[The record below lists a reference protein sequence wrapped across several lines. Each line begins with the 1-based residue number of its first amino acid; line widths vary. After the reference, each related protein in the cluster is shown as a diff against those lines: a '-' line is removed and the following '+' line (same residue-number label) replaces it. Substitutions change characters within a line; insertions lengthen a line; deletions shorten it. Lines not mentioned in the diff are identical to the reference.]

1 MDVAQ
6 ELAPRLAAMPGV
18 LAVTLGGSRARGEHR
33 FDSDWDFGVYY
44 RGGFDARELGGLG
57 YPGHVA
63 QPGEWGRLAN
73 GGAWLSVQGRAV
85 DVLLRDLDQIERWW
99 ADARHGLFEIDNVE
113 GHLAGLP
120 TYTPVGEIA
129 LGQLLF
135 GELPPVTYPDRLREV
150 AAQRWRWNSAF
161 SLEFADQYL
170 QRNNKTLAAGMISR
184 ATAQAAHSVLA
195 SRGEWIL
202 NEKRLVARAGLEE
215 ADTLLGGLW
224 TIPAET
230 LSAVRALIAPPAL
243 AELFAHRN

>member
-1 MDVAQ
+1 MDVTH
-6 ELAPRLAAMPGV
+6 ELVPKLAALPGV

-44 RGGFDARELGGLG
+44 RGAFDARALDELG

-63 QPGEWGRLAN
+63 QPGDWGRLVN

-99 ADARHGLFEIDNVE
+99 LDARHGQFEIDNVE

-120 TYTPVGEIA
+120 TYTPIGEIA
-129 LGQLLF
+129 LGLLLV
-135 GELPPVTYPDRLREV
+135 GELPSVSYPDQLREV
-150 AAQRWRWNSAF
+150 ATRRWRWNAAF

-170 QRNNKTLAAGMISR
+170 QRNDKVLAAGMLTR
-184 ATAQAAHSVLA
+184 ALAQAAHGVLA
-195 SRGEWIL
+195 ARGEWVL
-202 NEKRLVARAGLEE
+202 NEKRLIARAGLDE
-215 ADTLLGGLW
+215 AHALLGGLW

-230 LSAVRALIAPPAL
+230 LAAVRALIAPPPL
-243 AELFAHRN
+243 TELFAR

>member
-1 MDVAQ
+1 MDVVQ
-6 ELAPRLAAMPGV
+6 ELVPKLAGLPGV

-33 FDSDWDFGVYY
+33 FDSDWDFGLYY
-44 RGGFDARELGGLG
+44 RGSFDSRLLAGLG

-73 GGAWLSVQGRAV
+73 GGAWMSVQGRAV
-85 DVLLRDLDQIERWW
+85 DVLLRDLDQIDRWW
-99 ADARHGLFEIDNVE
+99 ADIRRGVFEIDNVE

-120 TYTPVGEIA
+120 TYTPIGEIA

-135 GELPPVTYPDRLREV
+135 GSLPSVTYPDRLREV

-170 QRNNKTLAAGMISR
+170 QRDNKTLAAGMLTR
-184 ATAQAAHSVLA
+184 AVAQAAHGVLA
-195 SRGEWIL
+195 GRGEWVL
-202 NEKRLVARAGLEE
+202 NEKQLVARAGLTE

-230 LSAVRALIAPPAL
+230 LAAVRALIAPPPL
-243 AELFAHRN
+243 TELFAR